1 MLMNVLKVLVYELF
15 LEIFY
20 EKMTKQLI
28 LLIGFNI
35 SHKNNIKTFKY
46 SLLTFALRAHN
57 HMAYIKLCLRK

>member
-35 SHKNNIKTFKY
+35 SHKNNIKTF
-46 SLLTFALRAHN
+46 
-57 HMAYIKLCLRK
+57 